1 MQGLTL
7 VITAETTHKN
17 KLLCFFLI
25 FSHELALDHL
35 LQFLSYRLNLLSY
48 RFHHTSA
55 FEQVAFE
62 QVAFEQ
68 VAFEQVTSAFEQVY
82 SIRNGLI
89 KFGKL
94 YDSVLLQNTAVK
106 IHFN

>member
-68 VAFEQVTSAFEQVY
+68 VTSAFEQVY

>member
-62 QVAFEQ
+62 QV
-68 VAFEQVTSAFEQVY
+68 TSAFEQVY